1 MFVPVLVSVLLAGC
15 RTMAPEYARPAAP
28 LPDAYRQAGEASEAR
43 AASEIPWQEFFGD
56 ARLRALVEQ
65 ALENNRDLQI
75 AVLNIDRARA
85 LYRIQ
90 RSALFPS
97 VNATGSAVR
106 QRIPE
111 GVFGGAGGAFNA
123 EQYSA
128 NVGVSGYELDVFGRI
143 RSLNDAAL
151 QQYLATE
158 QARRAVQ
165 IGLVSEVAQAFLT
178 YAADSERLALAH
190 DTLKLQQT
198 ALDLTTQRFEAG
210 VTSALSVRQAETT
223 VESARADVARFTS
236 LLSQDRNALELVVGA
251 TVAEAHLPQQ
261 ALDDASAMKE
271 VPAGLPSDLLQ
282 RRPDIL
288 SAEHRLRSAYASI
301 GAARANFFP
310 TISLTGSAGTTSRAL
325 DALFTTGTGAWSF
338 VPQVVMPIFNAGRNR
353 ANLEVA
359 QVDRELAVANYERTI
374 QSAFREVA
382 DALAIRATI
391 DEQIAAQQ
399 ALTTAASEGLR
410 LADARFK
417 GGVDSFLPVLDAQ
430 RQLYQAQQ
438 GLIAVRLARGATL
451 VNMYRALGGGW
462 TDPPPTVA
470 SVQ

>member
-1 MFVPVLVSVLLAGC
+1 MAVPILAGVLLAGC
-15 RTMAPEYARPAAP
+15 RTMAPEYAQPVAP
-28 LPDAYRQAGEASEAR
+28 IPDAYREAADATETR
-43 AASEIPWQEFFGD
+43 AAGDIPWQEFFGD
-56 ARLRALVEQ
+56 ERLRALVGQ
-65 ALENNRDLQI
+65 AIENNRNLQI

-90 RSALFPS
+90 RAALFPT
-97 VNATGSAVR
+97 VNATATAVR

-128 NVGVSGYELDVFGRI
+128 NVGVSGYEVDVFGRI

-151 QQYLATE
+151 QTYLATE

-165 IGLVSEVAQAFLT
+165 IGLVSEVAQAYLT
-178 YAADSERLALAH
+178 YAADSERLSLAE
-190 DTLKLQQT
+190 DTLKLQRT
-198 ALDLTTQRFEAG
+198 ALDLTRQRFEAG
-210 VTSALSVRQAETT
+210 ISSALDVRQAETT
-223 VESARADVARFTS
+223 VESARADVARFTT
-236 LLSQDRNALELVVGA
+236 LLSQDRNALDLVVGA
-251 TVAEAHLPQQ
+251 TVADAHLPTRV
-261 ALDDASAMKE
+261 LDAASAMKD
-271 VPAGLPSDLLQ
+271 VPAGLPSELLQ

-288 SAEHRLRSAYASI
+288 SAEHRLRSAYANI

-310 TISLTGSAGTTSRAL
+310 TIGLTGSTGTTSRAL
-325 DALFTTGTGAWSF
+325 DALFTAGTGAWSF

-353 ANLEVA
+353 ANLDVA
-359 QVDRELAVANYERTI
+359 QVDRDLAVATYERTI
-374 QSAFREVA
+374 QAAFREVA
-382 DALAIRATI
+382 DALAVRATI

-410 LADARFK
+410 LAEARFK

-462 TDPPPTVA
+462 SEPPAAVA
-470 SVQ
+470 TR

>member
-1 MFVPVLVSVLLAGC
+1 MFAPVLASVLLAGC
-15 RTMAPEYARPAAP
+15 RTMAPEYSRPAAP
-28 LPDAYRQAGEASEAR
+28 IPDAYREA
-43 AASEIPWQEFFGD
+43 AAAPGTGAAADIPWQEFFGD
-56 ARLRALVEQ
+56 ARLQALVSQ
-65 ALENNRDLQI
+65 AIDNNRNLRI

-90 RSALFPS
+90 RSALFPT
-97 VNATGSAVR
+97 VNATASAVR

-128 NVGVSGYELDVFGRI
+128 NVGVSGYELDVWGRV

-151 QQYLATE
+151 QSYLATE

-165 IGLVSEVAQAFLT
+165 IALVSEVAQAFLT
-178 YAADSERLALAH
+178 HAADAERLRLAQE
-190 DTLKLQQT
+190 TLGLQKT
-198 ALDLTTQRFEAG
+198 ALDLTRQRFEAG
-210 VTSALSVRQAETT
+210 VSSALAVRQAETT
-223 VESARADVARFTS
+223 VEAARADVARFTA
-236 LLSQDRNALELVVGA
+236 LLSQDRNALDLVVGA
-251 TVAEAHLPQQ
+251 TVADEHLPTGV
-261 ALDDASAMKE
+261 LDEAAAMRD

-282 RRPDIL
+282 RRPDIVG
-288 SAEHRLRSAYASI
+288 AEHRLLAAYASI
-301 GAARANFFP
+301 GAARAAFFP

-325 DALFTTGTGAWSF
+325 DALFTAGTGAWSF
-338 VPQVVMPIFNAGRNR
+338 VPQVVMPIFNAGRNK

-374 QSAFREVA
+374 QVAFREVA
-382 DALAIRATI
+382 DALAVRATI

-399 ALTTAASEGLR
+399 ALTAAAGEGLR
-410 LADARFK
+410 LAEARFE

-462 TDPPPTVA
+462 TNR
-470 SVQ
+470 